1 MRLTTKSKYAVSAL
15 TELSFLQSSG
25 PVSLSDISS
34 NQNIELN
41 YLEQIFRKLRMA
53 GIVKSIRGRNG
64 GYLYAKDPSDISIK
78 EVMLAVDEVLDAT
91 KCNGTSACHN
101 GKKCSTHDLWHELNN
116 IVEDYLEKI
125 TINSLVESYDSPY
138 INVKEI
144 NCFIIIKFGIF
155 STFFY

>member
-1 MRLTTKSKYAVSAL
+1 MRLTTKSRYAVSAL

-25 PVSLSDISS
+25 PVSLSDISN
-34 NQNIELN
+34 NQNIELT
-41 YLEQIFRKLRMA
+41 YLEKIFRKLRLA

-64 GYLYAKDPSDISIK
+64 GYLYAKNPASITIK
-78 EVMLAVDEVLDAT
+78 EVMHAVDEVLDAT

-125 TINSLVESYDSPY
+125 TIYSLVESYDSPY

-144 NCFIIIKFGIF
+144 N
-155 STFFY
+155 

>member
-1 MRLTTKSKYAVSAL
+1 MRLTTKSRYAVSAL

-25 PVSLSDISS
+25 PVSLSDISI
-34 NQNIELN
+34 NQNIELT
-41 YLEQIFRKLRMA
+41 YLEQIFRKLRLA

-64 GYLYAKDPSDISIK
+64 GYLYAKDPASISIK
-78 EVMLAVDEVLDAT
+78 EVMHAVDEILDAT

-125 TINSLVESYDSPY
+125 TINNLVESYDSPY
-138 INVKEI
+138 IKVREI
-144 NCFIIIKFGIF
+144 N
-155 STFFY
+155 

>member
-78 EVMLAVDEVLDAT
+78 VVMLAVDEVLDAT

-144 NCFIIIKFGIF
+144 N
-155 STFFY
+155 